1 MSFIAQPPSP
11 TWPSLKGAG
20 VFLRRVLRYFW
31 QPLVPFEELPR
42 LAGDFPETEFRLEE
56 GTALLEVCEGIF
68 DSAEE
73 RRGQLEQK
81 AQWTFTAVGLVTPSL
96 ASIFVFALNDSTFTS
111 SSRAPPITLL
121 SLSAAFML
129 LSYVS
134 AARALWVRG
143 REVLQLGSVI
153 DMQTGEFL
161 AYKAAERARGLL
173 YCAAMNTAYNDHIAQ
188 FVRGAQVLAATA
200 IILFTAG
207 AVSTTFRPGPVRP
220 LVVRIDANVG
230 WRPSQVDMISL
241 ADALGSLA
249 TAITAQQQTLA
260 QVIAVT
266 TSAAPVKV
274 PTSEWSSHRGPSGR
288 RWPVPIVE
296 ARRAKPHGRAL
307 QFGDDTLIC
316 LC

>member
-11 TWPSLKGAG
+11 TWPSFKGGA

-31 QPLVPFEELPR
+31 QPLVPFEGQAH
-42 LAGDFPETEFRLEE
+42 LAGDFPKTEFRPEE
-56 GTALLEVCEGIF
+56 ADAYLEVCEGIF

-96 ASIFVFALNDSTFTS
+96 ASIFVFALNDPTFTPT
-111 SSRAPPITLL
+111 SRALPITLL
-121 SLSAAFML
+121 SLSAAVML

-143 REVLQLGSVI
+143 REVLQLRSVI

-161 AYKAAERARGLL
+161 AFQAAERARGLL
-173 YCAAMNTAYNDHIAQ
+173 YCASMNTAYNDHIAQ
-188 FVRGAQVLAATA
+188 FVRGAQVLAATS

-220 LVVRIDANVG
+220 LVVRIDANVD
-230 WRPSQVDMISL
+230 WRPSQISMISF
-241 ADALGSLA
+241 AEALDSLA
-249 TAITAQQQTLA
+249 RAITAQQQVIA
-260 QVIAVT
+260 QVVAAT
-266 TSAAPVKV
+266 TSAAPVIAPDIGAATPP
-274 PTSEWSSHRGPSGR
+274 PTKRAAAAR
-288 RWPVPIVE
+288 
-296 ARRAKPHGRAL
+296 ARRGSTARQDNRTRAPV
-307 QFGDDTLIC
+307 QR
-316 LC
+316 